1 MEFKGTNN
9 AIDRL
14 STIIDSASGK
24 IDKALADDIK
34 QKLAEAKTLPKADLA
49 SVFSEREANMLLELV
64 NPTDKATGKRV
75 FEDSVFAQTSADIAD
90 PRKFAITINQRLRG
104 VLAELDKM
112 IVENKK
118 NSTEI
123 ERQKDVIE
131 KQQGVINN
139 LDAKINN
146 NQSFLGRVGKY
157 VKSKVAP
164 LVIAGAL
171 LLGSLVGNV
180 TLGVKLA
187 KSKEA
192 AADFESR
199 YEYVLAE
206 NGRAKDALKMF
217 DYDFDEEKSLDEIV
231 GDVYSGTKAEHK
243 EEVDQAYA
251 MVVKIFADNNIE
263 LKDIYN
269 EETGEYDVSKLEGEL
284 GTTVKGLMQ
293 NTSALQAVEKQV
305 GATLNFI
312 KIAKRDANGQVVLK
326 DGKVDYKTLEDYETL
341 ADAIEDIGKNYQ
353 ASLDREVASLG
364 ETVEV
369 ALKNAG
375 SPKTMKD
382 FTSVSSAIEYL
393 GSLAKSANDEIARLS
408 GELKERDQAISG
420 LQSQI
425 GELEGKYNELMGV
438 KENLEQKVRD
448 LEDQKSGN
456 KGQEVADKG
465 NGGNTASPVAG
476 EEKDQDN
483 SGGSPRPGQRE
494 DGNGGS
500 SSYDEDDMS
509 K

>member
-34 QKLAEAKTLPKADLA
+34 QKLADAKKLPKVDLA
-49 SVFSEREANMLLELV
+49 SVFSEREASMLLELV
-64 NPTDKATGKRV
+64 NPIDKATGKRV
-75 FEDSVFAQTSADIAD
+75 FEDSIFAQTSADIAE
-90 PRKFAITINQRLRG
+90 PRKFALTVNQRLRG
-104 VLAELDKM
+104 LVAELDRVN
-112 IVENKK
+112 VENQK
-118 NSTEI
+118 NSVEI
-123 ERQKDVIE
+123 ERQKGVIE
-131 KQQGVINN
+131 KQQVVINN
-139 LDAKINN
+139 LDAKVDKD
-146 NQSFLGRVGKY
+146 QSFLGKVKRF
-157 VKSKVAP
+157 VKSKIFLGA
-164 LVIAGAL
+164 IAGVL
-171 LLGSLVGNV
+171 LTASLAGNI
-180 TLGVKLA
+180 TLGANLA
-187 KSKEA
+187 KTREQRN
-192 AADFESR
+192 DFETK

-206 NGRAKDALKMF
+206 NGRAKGALKMF
-217 DYDFDEEKSLDEIV
+217 DYDFDEEKSLDEII

-269 EETGEYDVSKLEGEL
+269 EEIGEYDVSKLEGEL

-293 NTSALQAVEKQV
+293 NTVALQAVEKQV
-305 GATLNFI
+305 GATLGFI

-408 GELKERDQAISG
+408 GELEERDQAISG

-438 KENLEQKVRD
+438 KEALEQKVRD

-456 KGQEVADKG
+456 KGQEAADKG

-483 SGGSPRPGQRE
+483 SGGSQRPGQRE
-494 DGNGGS
+494 DGNDGS
-500 SSYDEDDMS
+500 GSYDEDDMS